1 MKARFLALAALVLGL
16 ASCQQEFGGVAQLGG
31 EVDYQLKVDAAELT
45 TRAGDSADNP
55 QAGRNSAYGAI
66 DYLQGSQTGDDCVDW
81 TEVDLR
87 YSLEVYDAG
96 VNYGNADVKPVK
108 DRMVKIVDQY
118 EPVVFDLRLVPGRDY
133 RFVVFADFVRQGATV
148 ESTVEDVAFTKH
160 HSTLGLRHFIGDD
173 LRDITIIEL
182 DNNNAAAN
190 QINDEIG
197 DAYFYTDVVEDLQ
210 TNSSQVVT
218 LKRPYG
224 KLRVIATDL
233 AELNLNVEPKSVK
246 VEYASSRPVS
256 FNAVTGEV
264 TSELSEKTYFS
275 VYNEGVCKLID
286 IDNNANG
293 LANHFYNA
301 GYDAK
306 KATNADGIERHTH
319 MTLFT
324 DYILGSNTVGEQTPV
339 HFTMSVYD
347 DKDGQSLIK
356 ETIFNTTIP
365 IERNHLTT
373 IVGNVLTSAT
383 EITVTIDDNFANAN
397 NTTDAPFYQQ
407 TISSE
412 AELLAAIEANSGEY
426 ILVSDIE
433 VNGIP
438 ASTLAATRSTGN
450 GTTINLNDK
459 IITLK
464 TNIEVKSGN
473 TLTITDNG
481 QIIKDGGQIVNNGT
495 LNIEGGNFGKNT
507 IQNNGTANVSGGNFA
522 DDAIV
527 NNGSVSVEGNNSGEE
542 DRIIENGTN
551 AVVSNIVYTVEE
563 LQAAL
568 DEGKVDEIIFGADLV
583 GDDATISQ
591 REGVNV
597 YINGAGKKFDG
608 TIYVHGGSRNNGAET
623 LKIANI
629 NFETDSAKYF
639 IYANYKTEPERYAH
653 NVTIENCTFT
663 SLAGD
668 NSVAVCGAS
677 FRQAFNVTIKDC
689 TANNTFFLAW
699 FSGCVGTTI
708 EGCKAINNY
717 EGITVGNGTTS
728 VVKDTEISSST
739 YGLRVESNNSN
750 YADIHNVTIEN
761 CKLNAFI
768 PVSVRNLT
776 SGKFNL
782 TLNGSNVL
790 TRGGLYDI
798 ALCSNEYKEG
808 GEVAKAPTC
817 EWTISGADN
826 FIVFPREVYV
836 APGFYQTSNGYTIKN
851 AAENSTIT
859 LADDV
864 NGTISIEKVKN
875 ITIEGN
881 ENTNVRFVTTANS
894 KLENVTIKN
903 AEFEFVT
910 GAGQKNGAFVVIDA
924 AAQIDNLVIEDC
936 TIVGDGN
943 KNSYGI
949 FGQNTTASIVV
960 KDCNFSYL
968 GYAIQATAGGGY
980 ASLTVENCS
989 FAYIN
994 SWVIMPQYGYNG
1006 DLTVTDC
1013 TFDYCS
1019 DGIIKTGAFNGN
1031 IFTFTDNAI
1040 TNSAGHDG
1048 KDSKWFDVNASA
1060 ATKVVS
1066 GNVKDGVE
1074 WTPGSEQ
1081 GLK

>member
-1 MKARFLALAALVLGL
+1 MKARFFALAALVIGL
-16 ASCQQEFGGVAQLGG
+16 ASCQQEFNDVAQLGG
-31 EVDYQLKVDAAELT
+31 EVDFQLKVDAAELA
-45 TRAGDSADNP
+45 TRAGADGSNDSNNAYDSAF
-55 QAGRNSAYGAI
+55 GAI
-66 DYLQGSQTGDDCVDW
+66 DYLQAGNGEDIYRVDW
-81 TEVDLR
+81 DEVDLR

-118 EPVVFDLRLVPGRDY
+118 EPVVFDLRLVPGRDD
-133 RFVVFADFVRQGATV
+133 RFVVFADFVDNGEYAKEIDPSIEYQ
-148 ESTVEDVAFTKH
+148 DD
-160 HSTLGLRHFIGDD
+160 LGLRHRIGDD
-173 LRDITIIEL
+173 LRDITIIER
-182 DNNNAAAN
+182 DNNDAVAN

-210 TNSSQVVT
+210 TNSSHDVT

-246 VEYASSRPVS
+246 VQYESSRPVG
-256 FNAVTGEV
+256 FNAVTGKV
-264 TSELSEKTYFS
+264 TSELLEETTYFS

-286 IDNNANG
+286 IDKDANG

-301 GYDAK
+301 GYDN
-306 KATNADGIERHTH
+306 ATTENADGVKRHTH

-324 DYILGSNTVGEQTPV
+324 DYILGSHKEGEQTPV

-347 DKDGQSLIK
+347 DKNGQSLIK

-426 ILVSDIE
+426 ILVSNIE

-438 ASTLAATRSTGN
+438 ASTLAATRSAGN

-464 TNIEVKSGN
+464 TNIEVKDGN

-481 QIIKDGGQIVNNGT
+481 QIIKAGGQIVNNGT
-495 LNIEGGNFGKNT
+495 LNIEGGNFGENT

-527 NNGSVSVEGNNSGEE
+527 NNGSVSVEGDNSGQE
-542 DRIIENGTN
+542 DRIIENSTD
-551 AVVSNIVYTVEE
+551 AVVSNIVYTVAE

-568 DEGKVDEIIFGADLV
+568 NKGNVDEIILGADLV

-591 REGVNV
+591 REGINV

-639 IYANYKTEPERYAH
+639 IYANYQTEPERYAH